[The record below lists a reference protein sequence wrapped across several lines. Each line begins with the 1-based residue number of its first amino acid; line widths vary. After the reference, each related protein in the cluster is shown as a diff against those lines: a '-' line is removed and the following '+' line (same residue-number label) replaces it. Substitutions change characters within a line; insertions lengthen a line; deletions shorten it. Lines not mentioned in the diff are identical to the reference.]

1 MSAVIIDMNERARD
15 AWEAY
20 IYAKEKA
27 QHSGAFEDGLKAGRA
42 WRTFLN
48 LFAGPE
54 NQMAV
59 APKILEYPYRE
70 NR

>member
-20 IYAKEKA
+20 IQAKEKA
-27 QHSGAFEDGLKAGRA
+27 QHTGDFQDGLKAARS

-48 LFAGPE
+48 LFAGPD

-70 NR
+70 KR